1 MDPAT
6 VALIGQALPV
16 VGKLFGG
23 GSTKVQTNASQSQSL
38 SLAFNP
44 AIGLYTG
51 SGGGGLTTG
60 GSPTASAPSN
70 ATGAAQTDTFPA
82 QNSPIPFFGSTGARA
97 PAQVGSLSQMPADAM
112 GAGAGDL
119 FSNPLVLTGLAAAGV
134 VAYLY
139 LK

>member
-1 MDPAT
+1 VDPLTILGA
-6 VALIGQALPV
+6 
-16 VGKLFGG
+16 VGKIAPLAGLFGG

-51 SGGGGLTTG
+51 GGGGGLTTG
-60 GSPTASAPSN
+60 GNPTASAPSN
-70 ATGAAQTDTFPA
+70 ATGAAQSDTFPSS
-82 QNSPIPFFGSTGARA
+82 SPIPFFGSTGSRA
-97 PAQVGSLSQMPADAM
+97 PAQVGSLSQLPADAM
-112 GAGAGDL
+112 GAGAGGL
-119 FSNPLVLTGLAAAGV
+119 FSDPLVLAGLAAAGV